1 MKDKIISLI
10 IGALL
15 KIIDDNND
23 ANLFDDNYIIFT
35 KILLSTL
42 TLYWINIDN
51 NHCIDILIVCIV
63 CYLVKQVDTLYY
75 KIIMILII
83 LNFIFKLKNINLDL
97 YKYKI
102 FAFIILFVIVYI
114 ESILFKEEYSKLKL
128 YVRILAFLLTIFYTY
143 IFTCHKY
150 IIDYFF
156 NNYISKN
163 IIIKQNL
170 YPHIDNILVVL
181 GYIFVSI
188 LDINYMLITNYP
200 K

>member
-1 MKDKIISLI
+1 MKDKIISLV

-23 ANLFDDNYIIFT
+23 ANLFNDNYIIFV
-35 KILLSTL
+35 KILLSIL

-51 NHCIDILIVCIV
+51 NHCIDIVIVCIV

-97 YKYKI
+97 FKYKI
-102 FAFIILFVIVYI
+102 IAFIILFVIFYI
-114 ESILFKEEYSKLKL
+114 ESILFKEEYSKLKV
-128 YVRILAFLLTIFYTY
+128 YVRTLVFFQIIFYLY
-143 IFTCHKY
+143 FFTFHKH
-150 IIDYFF
+150 IIDDFF
-156 NNYISKN
+156 NSYISEN
-163 IIIKQNL
+163 IIVKKNL
-170 YPHIDNILVVL
+170 YPHIDNILIIL

-188 LDINYMLITNYP
+188 LDINYMLMNN
-200 K
+200 